1 MPDFLKNVYLLS
13 AVSSVTFGVIG
24 AFVVARR
31 IGYLTGAISHCAFGG
46 VGIGLWLR
54 QLFTKGACGTLALV
68 SLFAPEGAAKD
79 VCKKIGESIDPVTSA
94 LIFAVLAALLV
105 DWIRR
110 HAKERE
116 ETLLGA
122 IWAIGMAV
130 GLLFIE
136 KVSGNS
142 SSVSTYLF
150 GEILLVS
157 SRDVWFAAIF
167 GALIVGT
174 VFFNFKK
181 LEAVCFDEEYALL
194 RGVNVGRQ
202 NQLLL
207 VLTAISVVLML
218 RLVGMAM
225 VVALLTLPAA
235 TASRFTKRLSSMI
248 VVSILVCFVGSWLG
262 VWLSVRLDCSTGPVI
277 ILVVAVFYAI
287 SLPIKRR

>member
-202 NQLLL
+202 NRLLL

>member
-1 MPDFLKNVYLLS
+1 MGTLP
-13 AVSSVTFGVIG
+13 
-24 AFVVARR
+24 ARS
-31 IGYLTGAISHCAFGG
+31 LCAFGG

-68 SLFAPEGAAKD
+68 SLFAPEGRRAI
-79 VCKKIGESIDPVTSA
+79 CKKIGESIDPVTSA

-202 NQLLL
+202 NRLLL